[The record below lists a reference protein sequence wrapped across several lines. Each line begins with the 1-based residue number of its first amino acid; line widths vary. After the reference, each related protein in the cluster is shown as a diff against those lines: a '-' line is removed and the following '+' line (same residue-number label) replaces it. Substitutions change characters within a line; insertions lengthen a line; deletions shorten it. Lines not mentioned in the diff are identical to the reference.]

1 MQHATSQPVK
11 RVGHPGGSSKV
22 EGDCANIVAC
32 RTIMGLIVS
41 QAVNLAN
48 GKQFGGWLAGG
59 GGFNYTS

>member
-1 MQHATSQPVK
+1 
-11 RVGHPGGSSKV
+11 
-22 EGDCANIVAC
+22 
-32 RTIMGLIVS
+32 MGLIVS